1 MVRLGTECFPRPT
14 ASWGITFDTANPTAT
29 PFRVSG
35 VIRDSPADRDG
46 VKQGDVI
53 RSLDGSPIAN
63 ALEAARIFL
72 PKKPGDRITA
82 VIERDGQNITVTSTM
97 VPR

>member
-1 MVRLGTECFPRPT
+1 MVRIGTECFARPT

-29 PFRVSG
+29 PFRVTG
-35 VIRDSPADRDG
+35 VVRDSPADRDG

-53 RSLDGSPIAN
+53 RSLDGLPITN
-63 ALEAARIFL
+63 AIDAARIFL

-82 VIERDGQNITVTSTM
+82 VIERDEQSITVTSTM